1 MSSLDRPPDDRRA
14 SASSA
19 DLSLRS
25 SLSSPTSNPPSLAV
39 AESPLDGLDPRYAG
53 FFACFNSGRF
63 FEAHE
68 VLEPLWLGIR
78 GRPDADFHKGLIQLA
93 GAFVHLQKARAGPAM
108 SLLRLARANLQ
119 RYQPVKERL
128 DIGTVLVL
136 IDAWHAAVDRT
147 GVRAWTEG
155 TAPTMLPAQP
165 G

>member
-1 MSSLDRPPDDRRA
+1 M
-14 SASSA
+14 
-19 DLSLRS
+19 
-25 SLSSPTSNPPSLAV
+25 AV
-39 AESPLDGLDPRYAG
+39 AESPPDGLDPRYEG

-78 GRPDADFHKGLIQLA
+78 GQPDADFHKGLIQLA
-93 GAFVHLQKARAGPAM
+93 GAFVHLQKSRPGPAM

-128 DIGTVLVL
+128 DIVTVLDL

-147 GVRAWTEG
+147 GVRAWIEG
-155 TAPTMLPAQP
+155 TAPTVLPAQP